1 MGALARAATDGTG
14 LGEDERTRAQVQADA
29 FVDLFATVLD
39 RGVDLA
45 GHPLPTR
52 TARAGAQITV
62 GAGTLLGL
70 DHQAGHLAG
79 YGPIP
84 AELARELAQDATW
97 RALLTD
103 EHGHFTDLS
112 TTAYRPGADLT
123 RTVKARDLTCTFP
136 GCARPSVVC
145 DLDHRIEAFG
155 FSCRSHT
162 GWASGSRAA

>member
-1 MGALARAATDGTG
+1 M
-14 LGEDERTRAQVQADA
+14 QADA